1 MVKGLLQKSRKKRW
15 SLTQVLDNPWFAD
28 DKSIHKARKEASK
41 SPDRSKFQAYTM
53 TSTDTKQID

>member
-1 MVKGLLQKSRKKRW
+1 M
-15 SLTQVLDNPWFAD
+15 LDNPWFAD

-53 TSTDTKQID
+53 TTTSTSQIDKEIETVKNNIAKEKKE